1 MGIDIEAGGRNKKK
15 SRTAPK
21 SENVYLKLL
30 VKLYRFLVRRTDSEA
45 NKTILKRLFMSK
57 TNRPPLSLS
66 KLAKYSTPAFLMG
79 QYVLATPHSSLRFD
93 QPTRGLSFDPTGASY
108 VLNRVG
114 YDFEQIPAKKY
125 ASTIAKI
132 LALTGFEAD
141 AYDMVSTGLATHF
154 VENLHNIFVLETAL
168 AVRYCPIKIKDYC
181 PNPHDLKANGSK
193 KNMPISN
200 QVESFQ
206 KIYPI
211 DAFEIWTFI
220 M

>member
-1 MGIDIEAGGRNKKK
+1 MLGLDPLATEKSAYDDVLEGIRN
-15 SRTAPK
+15 
-21 SENVYLKLL
+21 
-30 VKLYRFLVRRTDSEA
+30 
-45 NKTILKRLFMSK
+45 
-57 TNRPPLSLS
+57 LS
-66 KLAKYSTPAFLMG
+66 KAMIDPTRKTPIIVCPNGFISDGGLAFLMG

-141 AYDMVSTGLATHF
+141 ANDMVSTGLATHF

-168 AVRYCPIKIKDYC
+168 AEILPYQDQGLLPKSTRSQGQWLKEKYAYLESGGVIPEDI
-181 PNPHDLKANGSK
+181 PNRRFR
-193 KNMPISN
+193 NMGVHN
-200 QVESFQ
+200 LMDE
-206 KIYPI
+206 
-211 DAFEIWTFI
+211 TFGYYFRRCHGK
-220 M
+220 

>member
-1 MGIDIEAGGRNKKK
+1 MLGLDPLATEKSAYDDVLEGIRN
-15 SRTAPK
+15 
-21 SENVYLKLL
+21 
-30 VKLYRFLVRRTDSEA
+30 
-45 NKTILKRLFMSK
+45 
-57 TNRPPLSLS
+57 LS
-66 KLAKYSTPAFLMG
+66 KAMIDPTRKTPIIVCPNGFISDGGLAFLMG

-154 VENLHNIFVLETAL
+154 VENLHNIYVLETAL

-211 DAFEIWTFI
+211 NAFEIWPFI
-220 M
+220 I